1 MDPLFTSLSELFDQ
15 ELTQQPADDTQ
26 SANQQLQSLI
36 QVAGTMLRAIGGDHA
51 KLDRA
56 VAGIVEAMLKVAT
69 HGSANVRKTIVFFM
83 VDIYF
88 MLNESDFS
96 KYLARFGE
104 NQQKLVQIYRDR
116 RCKEGTGS
124 ATKK

>member
-1 MDPLFTSLSELFDQ
+1 
-15 ELTQQPADDTQ
+15 
-26 SANQQLQSLI
+26 
-36 QVAGTMLRAIGGDHA
+36 MLKALGGEQA
-51 KLDRA
+51 KVDRA
-56 VAGIVEAMLKVAT
+56 VAGTVEAMLKVTA

-83 VDIYF
+83 VDISF
-88 MLNESDFS
+88 MLHESDFS

-116 RCKEGTGS
+116 RSKEGSGS